1 MFFFRLFVNPL
12 YCGMLLDQSFMLNR
26 RRTDDEYK
34 TTIES
39 VSLTRDELT
48 MK

>member
-1 MFFFRLFVNPL
+1 MNWRWIQNNNRIGKF
-12 YCGMLLDQSFMLNR
+12 NR

-39 VSLTRDELT
+39 VSLTGDELT
-48 MK
+48 MNTKQQ